1 MIIDGAELRKLLK
14 LGIGQVNAALT
25 GRPQAHARLRALVAS
40 VRDAMLQRCAESEAV
55 AAEYGAEV
63 EELQLL
69 CAWPEDEDEVELA
82 LRFHGLGTALLRA
95 ATHPDD
101 LAALDL

>member
-1 MIIDGAELRKLLK
+1 MIIEGGELRRLLK
-14 LGIGQVNAALT
+14 LGVGQLNAALS
-25 GRPQAHARLRALVAS
+25 GRHQAQERLRSLVTG

-63 EELQLL
+63 AELELL

-82 LRFHGLGTALLRA
+82 LRFDGLARALLRA
-95 ATHPDD
+95 VTRPDE
-101 LAALDL
+101 LAAP

>member
-1 MIIDGAELRKLLK
+1 MMIEGGELRKLLK

-25 GRPQAHARLRALVAS
+25 GRHQAQARLRSLVAS

-69 CAWPEDEDEVELA
+69 CTWPDDEDEVELA
-82 LRFHGLGTALLRA
+82 LRFHGVGNTLLRA
-95 ATHPDD
+95 VTRPDD
-101 LAALDL
+101 PAALGV